1 MPRLTCSVFRDL
13 ALWMAGFGLL
23 IGVIFPPF
31 VLLLGVSSATAISP
45 RFYAAC
51 LAAGVLVGGVNWG
64 LARLVVGRRLRLL
77 ADRMGVVAGAVREAA
92 YTGNWLDCAAD
103 RCRVAVDSTDEIGQ
117 SAGSFNALVAA
128 LTRAHE
134 VEAAVSRFAAT
145 LASEL
150 DLELL
155 LAAALQQFL
164 AVSEAEAG
172 AVLVVSEGE
181 VSVRTS
187 HGLREPGAL
196 ITNDHIERALRSD
209 AMQLIDMPDEVR
221 IDALLTS
228 FRPRQVLVVPIAFK
242 SVVLGVLVL
251 AAGTEFRSDARRL
264 VGLLRPTFG
273 LALNNALVHERLQRL
288 AALDPLT
295 DLYNRRFGLERL
307 REEFSRAVRAASPLG
322 VLMVDIDRF
331 KRVNDAYGHVVGDR
345 TLRAMARAG
354 RRVLRE
360 GDVFIRY
367 GGDEFLAVLPG
378 ASRADVAEI
387 AERLR
392 RVAAETVVVD
402 GEHAIGLTVS
412 IGATSF
418 PEDRADAETTLL
430 ERADAAL
437 YEAKELGRDRVA
449 LSRHGLPDLDR
460 RDRGHEPGQHPR
472 ASEWSQRVGMSQR
485 SGHDEDAAEL
495 ELQYPS
501 TDAAISDEDTRG
513 LRRCI
518 GSARYGIE
526 PHEAS
531 VEEFPRPPSQ
541 RDGLGRMCRT
551 HWNSYTAGLARDA
564 KARKAVAGREPVREP
579 GSEDG
584 PERSSA
590 GPRRRRESVPIP
602 EPGAQGDA
610 G

>member
-1 MPRLTCSVFRDL
+1 MPRLTRSVFWDL
-13 ALWMAGFGLL
+13 AIWMAGFGLL
-23 IGVIFPPF
+23 TGLVFPPF
-31 VLLLGVSSATAISP
+31 VLLLGVSAATAISP

-51 LAAGVLVGGVNWG
+51 LAAGLLVGGVNWG
-64 LARLVVGRRLRLL
+64 LARLIVGRRLRLL
-77 ADRMGVVAGAVREAA
+77 AAHMRHVAGAVREAA
-92 YTGNWLDCAAD
+92 YTGDWLDCQAE
-103 RCRVAVDSTDEIGQ
+103 RCRVAVDSADEIGQ
-117 SAGSFNALVAA
+117 SADSFNALIEA
-128 LTRAHE
+128 LARAHD
-134 VEAAVSRFAAT
+134 VEAAVNHFAET

-150 DLELL
+150 DLDRLIR
-155 LAAALQQFL
+155 AALEQFL
-164 AVSEAEAG
+164 AVSEGAAG

-181 VSVRTS
+181 ASVRAS
-187 HGLREPGAL
+187 HGLRESGAL
-196 ITNDHIERALRSD
+196 AGSDHVERALRTG
-209 AMQLIDMPDEVR
+209 AIQLVDTPDGVHIDG
-221 IDALLTS
+221 LLTS

-251 AAGTEFRSDARRL
+251 AAGAEFRSDARRL
-264 VGLLRPTFG
+264 VELLRPTFG

-322 VLMVDIDRF
+322 VVMVDIDRF

-402 GEHAIGLTVS
+402 GEQAIGLTVS

-418 PEDRADAETTLL
+418 PEDRAEAETTLL

-449 LSRHGLPDLDR
+449 LSRHGLI
-460 RDRGHEPGQHPR
+460 H
-472 ASEWSQRVGMSQR
+472 VGNGVR
-485 SGHDEDAAEL
+485 
-495 ELQYPS
+495 
-501 TDAAISDEDTRG
+501 
-513 LRRCI
+513 
-518 GSARYGIE
+518 
-526 PHEAS
+526 
-531 VEEFPRPPSQ
+531 
-541 RDGLGRMCRT
+541 
-551 HWNSYTAGLARDA
+551 
-564 KARKAVAGREPVREP
+564 GRE
-579 GSEDG
+579 
-584 PERSSA
+584 
-590 GPRRRRESVPIP
+590 
-602 EPGAQGDA
+602 QG
-610 G
+610 